1 MSIFHFIFAKWL
13 GHYMTEKV
21 KFFAIANG
29 AILLFALKVIFC
41 VGDLQT
47 KTLLP
52 SDICWDVESNLWIY

>member
-1 MSIFHFIFAKWL
+1 
-13 GHYMTEKV
+13 MTEKV